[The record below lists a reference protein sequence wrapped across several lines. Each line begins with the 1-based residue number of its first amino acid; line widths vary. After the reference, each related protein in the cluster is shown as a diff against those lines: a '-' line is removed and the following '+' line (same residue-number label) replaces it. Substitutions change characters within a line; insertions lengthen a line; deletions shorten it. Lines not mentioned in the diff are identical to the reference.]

1 MNPQKC
7 EFFVIETNSGLHWW
21 TIVGHDPIT
30 EYQHCANILASDL
43 PNAAIAGLDWLSKS
57 KLMPVCGIEL
67 IGKAEDLMESLE
79 NIQTLRGDNEQLDL
93 LGEGTDSF
101 PV

>member
-1 MNPQKC
+1 
-7 EFFVIETNSGLHWW
+7 
-21 TIVGHDPIT
+21 
-30 EYQHCANILASDL
+30 
-43 PNAAIAGLDWLSKS
+43 
-57 KLMPVCGIEL
+57 MPVCGIEL